1 MIYVHRATTNPPG
14 PNGSAKRFG
23 SSRFVATLVTAV
35 LGLAASPHTHAFAQD
50 SGEYDRLA
58 KNVHQSRSPVVASH
72 GIVCCAQPL
81 AAEVGLDVLKA
92 GGTAADAAIATNA
105 MLGLVE
111 PGSCG
116 MGGDLFCIYWDA
128 KTKKLYGL
136 NASGRSPSAMTIGA
150 LRQKGIR
157 GLSGVYSWTVP
168 GCVDGWDQLRQR
180 FGTMTFGQLLAPAI
194 KYAEEGFPLSEII
207 GRGWVRP
214 GRDPSMTATY
224 CPNGRTPAVGEM
236 FHNPELAASYSLI
249 AKNGR
254 NAFYRGSI
262 AEAIVAESRAR
273 NGFFEL
279 KDFAD
284 HTSEWVEPVSTNYR
298 GYDVWELPPNG
309 QGIAVLEMLNLLE
322 GYDLRSMGRQSADY
336 LHLFIEAKKLAYADR
351 SRYYADQAF
360 HKLPVAELVSKAYA
374 DRQRKRIDPHHAAT
388 SVDPGDPLLAAS
400 RDTTFLC
407 VVDKDRNCCSLIQ
420 SNSAHFGSRI
430 VPGHVGFV
438 MQNRGSGFSLD
449 PKSWNSLEPHKR
461 PFHTIIPAFVTKDG
475 KPWLCF
481 GVMGGDLQPQGQVQ
495 VLVNLID
502 FGLDVQG
509 AGDAART
516 SHSGSQS
523 PGGGKMDASGGRVTV
538 ESGVPAA
545 VVEELGTR
553 GHHVVRGASGAGYQG
568 ILIDQQ
574 HGTLHG
580 GTEARKDGAAVG
592 Y

>member
-1 MIYVHRATTNPPG
+1 MIRRHFEMSGR
-14 PNGSAKRFG
+14 
-23 SSRFVATLVTAV
+23 
-35 LGLAASPHTHAFAQD
+35 AASDRSCRRGRFRAVVWVIVASLVAANASLRAQS
-50 SGEYDRLA
+50 SGEYDRPG
-58 KNVHQSRSPVVASH
+58 KHPHQSRSAVIAKH

-92 GGTAADAAIATNA
+92 GGNAADAAIATNA

-128 KTKKLYGL
+128 KTQKMYGL
-136 NASGRSPSAMTIGA
+136 NASGRSPYAMTRAA
-150 LRQKGIR
+150 LRQQGVR

-180 FGTMTFGQLLAPAI
+180 FGTMSLAQLVAPAI
-194 KYAEEGFPLSEII
+194 KYGEEGFPVSEII
-207 GRGWVRP
+207 GRGWPRP
-214 GRDPSMTATY
+214 GRDASMTATY
-224 CPNGRTPAVGEM
+224 CPNGRVPEIGEM
-236 FHNPELAASYSLI
+236 FRNPELAASYRLVA
-249 AKNGR
+249 AKGR
-254 NAFYRGSI
+254 DGFYRGPI
-262 AEAIVAESRAR
+262 AEQIVAASRER
-273 NGFFEL
+273 HGFFAL

-284 HTSEWVEPVSTNYR
+284 HTSEWVEPVSTKYR

-309 QGIAVLEMLNLLE
+309 QGIAVLEILNLLE
-322 GYDLRSMGRQSADY
+322 GYDLRSMGRHSADY

-351 SRYYADQAF
+351 AKYFADPAF
-360 HKLPVAELVSKAYA
+360 HQLPVTGLISKSYAE
-374 DRQRKRIDPHHAAT
+374 RRRKLIDPKRAAT
-388 SVDPGDPLLAAS
+388 SVPPGDPLLAS
-400 RDTTFLC
+400 SHDTTLLV

-449 PKSWNSLEPHKR
+449 GQSWNALEPHKR
-461 PFHTIIPAFVTKDG
+461 PFHTIIPAFVTKDA

-495 VLVNLID
+495 VLVNMID
-502 FGLDVQG
+502 FGLDVQA

-523 PGGGKMDASGGRVTV
+523 PSGNGMDPSGGMVTV
-538 ESGVPAA
+538 ESGVPQT
-545 VVEELGTR
+545 VFEELVKR
-553 GHHVVRGASGAGYQG
+553 GHRVKRGGSGGGYEG
-568 ILIDQQ
+568 IRIDQE
-574 HGTLHG
+574 HGTIHG

>member
-1 MIYVHRATTNPPG
+1 MPLTFEQSATPARPSRSRLRRARVLLLTAT
-14 PNGSAKRFG
+14 
-23 SSRFVATLVTAV
+23 VAAGTANCF
-35 LGLAASPHTHAFAQD
+35 LLAQG

-58 KNVHQSRSPVVASH
+58 KDPHQSRSAVVASH

-92 GGTAADAAIATNA
+92 GGNAIDAAIATNA

-116 MGGDLFCIYWDA
+116 MGGDLFCIYWDS

-136 NASGRSPSAMTIGA
+136 NASGRSPYAMSRDA
-150 LRQKGIR
+150 LRQRGVR
-157 GLSGVYSWTVP
+157 GLTGVYSWTVP

-180 FGTMTFGQLLAPAI
+180 FGTMTFAQVLAPAI
-194 KYAEEGFPLSEII
+194 KYAEEGFPVSDII
-207 GRGWVRP
+207 GHGWARP

-224 CPNGRTPAVGEM
+224 CPSGRAPEIGEM
-236 FHNPELAASYSLI
+236 FRNPELAASYRLV
-249 AKNGR
+249 AKSGR
-254 NAFYRGSI
+254 DGFYRGPT
-262 AEAIVAESRAR
+262 AAQIVDASRAR
-273 NGFFEL
+273 EGFFEL

-284 HTSEWVEPVSTNYR
+284 HQSEWVEPVSTNYR

-309 QGIAVLEMLNLLE
+309 QGITVLEMLNLLE
-322 GYDLRSMGRQSADY
+322 GYDLHLMGRQSADY

-351 SRYYADQAF
+351 AKFYADPAF
-360 HKLPVAELVSKAYA
+360 HKLPVAELISKPYA
-374 DRQRKRIDPHHAAT
+374 ERQRKRIDRQHAAT
-388 SVDPGDPLLAAS
+388 SVPAGDPVLAAS
-400 RDTTFLC
+400 RDTTLLC

-449 PKSWNSLEPHKR
+449 GESWNALEPHKR

-495 VLVNLID
+495 VLINLID
-502 FGLDVQG
+502 FGLDVQA
-509 AGDAART
+509 AGDAGRT
-516 SHSGSQS
+516 SHAGSQS
-523 PGGGKMDASGGRVTV
+523 PSGRGMDPAGGTVTV
-538 ESGVPAA
+538 ESGVPQAA
-545 VVEELGTR
+545 VDELVKR
-553 GHHVVRGASGAGYQG
+553 GHHVVRGGSGGGYEG
-568 ILIDQQ
+568 ILIDQA

>member
-1 MIYVHRATTNPPG
+1 MRKLFRAFE
-14 PNGSAKRFG
+14 SQIA
-23 SSRFVATLVTAV
+23 FVIGVV
-35 LGLAASPHTHAFAQD
+35 LLASVPSGRLRAQGT
-50 SGEYDRLA
+50 GEYDRPT
-58 KNVHQSRSPVVASH
+58 KNPHQSRSATVARH

-92 GGTAADAAIATNA
+92 GGNAADAAIATNA

-116 MGGDLFCIYWDA
+116 LGGDLFCIYWDA

-136 NASGRSPSAMTIGA
+136 NASGRSPYAMTRES
-150 LRQKGIR
+150 LRQRGVR

-180 FGTMTFGQLLAPAI
+180 FGTMSLAQLLAPAI
-194 KYAEEGFPLSEII
+194 KYAEEGFPVSEII
-207 GRGWVRP
+207 DRGWPHP

-224 CPNGRTPAVGEM
+224 CPKGQAPEIGEM
-236 FHNPELAASYSLI
+236 FQNPELAASYRLI
-249 AKNGR
+249 AQQGR
-254 NAFYRGSI
+254 DAFYRGPI
-262 AEAIVAESRAR
+262 AEQIVAASRGR
-273 NGFFEL
+273 NGFFDL

-322 GYDLRSMGRQSADY
+322 GYDLRSMGRHSPDY

-351 SRYYADQAF
+351 AKYFADPAF
-360 HKLPVAELVSKAYA
+360 HKLPVAELISKTYA
-374 DRQRKRIDPHHAAT
+374 EKRRKQIDPQHAAT
-388 SVDPGDPLLAAS
+388 SVAAGDPLLAAGH
-400 RDTTFLC
+400 DTTLLC

-449 PKSWNSLEPHKR
+449 GQSWNALEPHKR
-461 PFHTIIPAFVTKDG
+461 PFHTIIPAFVTKDS

-502 FGLDVQG
+502 FGLDVQA
-509 AGDAART
+509 AGDAGRT

-523 PGGGKMDASGGRVTV
+523 PSGGKMDPAGGKVTV
-538 ESGVPAA
+538 ESGIPQATVD
-545 VVEELGTR
+545 ELTNR
-553 GHHVVRGASGAGYQG
+553 GHHVVRGGSGAGYEG
-568 ILIDQQ
+568 ILIDQP

>member
-1 MIYVHRATTNPPG
+1 MRKFFRAFVSHVALVVAVVLFE
-14 PNGSAKRFG
+14 SA
-23 SSRFVATLVTAV
+23 SSGRLR
-35 LGLAASPHTHAFAQD
+35 AQGT
-50 SGEYDRLA
+50 GEYDRPT
-58 KNVHQSRSPVVASH
+58 KNPHQSRSATVARH

-81 AAEVGLDVLKA
+81 AAEVGLDVLKE

-116 MGGDLFCIYWDA
+116 LGGDLFCIYWDA

-136 NASGRSPSAMTIGA
+136 NASGRSPYAMTRGA
-150 LRQKGIR
+150 LRQRGVR

-180 FGTMTFGQLLAPAI
+180 FGTMTLAQLLAPAI
-194 KYAEEGFPLSEII
+194 KYAEEGFPVSEII
-207 GRGWVRP
+207 DRGWPRP

-224 CPNGRTPAVGEM
+224 CPKGQPPKIGEV
-236 FHNPELAASYSLI
+236 FQNPELAASYRLI
-249 AKNGR
+249 AQRGR
-254 NAFYRGSI
+254 DAFYRGPI
-262 AEAIVAESRAR
+262 AEQIVAASRER
-273 NGFFEL
+273 NGFFDL

-322 GYDLRSMGRQSADY
+322 GYDLRSMGRHNPDY

-351 SRYYADQAF
+351 AKYFADPGF
-360 HKLPVAELVSKAYA
+360 HKLPVAELISKAYA
-374 DRQRKRIDPHHAAT
+374 EKRRKLIDPQHAAT
-388 SVDPGDPLLAAS
+388 SVAPGDPLLAAGH
-400 RDTTFLC
+400 DTTLLC

-449 PKSWNSLEPHKR
+449 GESWNALEPHKR

-502 FGLDVQG
+502 FGLDVQA
-509 AGDAART
+509 AGDAGRT

-523 PGGGKMDASGGRVTV
+523 PSGGKMDLAGGKVTV
-538 ESGVPAA
+538 ESGIPQATFD
-545 VVEELGTR
+545 ELVKR
-553 GHHVVRGASGAGYQG
+553 GHHVVRGGSGAGYEG
-568 ILIDQQ
+568 ILIDHQ

-580 GTEARKDGAAVG
+580 GTEARKDGAAVA

>member
-1 MIYVHRATTNPPG
+1 MAHVKFKTNVL
-14 PNGSAKRFG
+14 A
-23 SSRFVATLVTAV
+23 ALAYAV
-35 LGLAASPHTHAFAQD
+35 LVAPNIVSSPLRAQG
-50 SGEYDRLA
+50 SGEYDRPG
-58 KNVHQSRSPVVASH
+58 KNPHQSRSAVIARH

-92 GGTAADAAIATNA
+92 GGNAADAAIATNA

-116 MGGDLFCIYWDA
+116 MGGDLFCMYWDA

-136 NASGRSPSAMTIGA
+136 NASGRSPYAMSREA
-150 LRQKGIR
+150 LRQR
-157 GLSGVYSWTVP
+157 GVRGFSGVYSWTVP

-180 FGTMTFGQLLAPAI
+180 FGTMSFGQLLTPAI
-194 KYAEEGFPLSEII
+194 TYAEEGFPVSEII
-207 GRGWVRP
+207 GRGWPRP
-214 GRDPSMTATY
+214 GRDASMTATY
-224 CPNGRTPAVGEM
+224 CPKGRPPEIGEM
-236 FHNPELAASYSLI
+236 FHNPELAARYRLI
-249 AKNGR
+249 AQDGR
-254 NAFYRGSI
+254 DAFYRGPI
-262 AEAIVAESRAR
+262 AGEIVAASRAR

-284 HTSEWVEPVSTNYR
+284 HKSEWVEPVSTNYR

-322 GYDLRSMGRQSADY
+322 GFDLKSMGRNSADY
-336 LHLFIEAKKLAYADR
+336 LHLFVEAKKLAYADR
-351 SRYYADQAF
+351 AKYYADPAF
-360 HKLPVAELVSKAYA
+360 HKLPVTELISKAYA
-374 DRQRKRIDPHHAAT
+374 ERQRKRIDAQHAAT
-388 SVDPGDPLLAAS
+388 SVPPGDPLLVAS
-400 RDTTFLC
+400 HDTTLLC

-430 VPGHVGFV
+430 VPGNVGFV

-449 PKSWNSLEPHKR
+449 GQSWNALEPHKR

-495 VLVNLID
+495 VLINMID
-502 FGLDVQG
+502 FELDVQA
-509 AGDAART
+509 AGDAGRT
-516 SHSGSQS
+516 SHAGSQS
-523 PGGGKMDASGGRVTV
+523 PGGGAMEASGGTITL
-538 ESGVPAA
+538 ESGVPQATLD
-545 VVEELGTR
+545 ELVKR
-553 GHHVVRGASGAGYQG
+553 GHRVRRGASGGGYEG
-568 ILIDQQ
+568 ILVDQA
-574 HGTLHG
+574 HGTIHG

>member
-1 MIYVHRATTNPPG
+1 MFSSLATSRAVVGRGKSFRAIFRNLAILGFALVLPITTSG
-14 PNGSAKRFG
+14 R
-23 SSRFVATLVTAV
+23 L
-35 LGLAASPHTHAFAQD
+35 LAQD

-58 KNVHQSRSPVVASH
+58 KNLHQSRSPVIARQ

-116 MGGDLFCIYWDA
+116 MGGDLFCIYWDS

-136 NASGRSPSAMTIGA
+136 NASGRSPYAMSREA
-150 LRQKGIR
+150 LHQRGIR
-157 GLSGVYSWTVP
+157 GLAGVYSWTVP
-168 GCVDGWDQLRQR
+168 GCVDGWDQLRRR
-180 FGTMTFGQLLAPAI
+180 FGTMNFAQLLAPAI
-194 KYAEEGFPLSEII
+194 KYAEEGFPISDII
-207 GRGWVRP
+207 GRGWPRP
-214 GRDPSMTATY
+214 GRDASMTATY
-224 CPNGRTPAVGEM
+224 CPGGRAPEIGEL
-236 FHNPELAASYSLI
+236 FHNPELAASYRLI

-254 NAFYRGSI
+254 DAYYRGPI
-262 AEAIVAESRAR
+262 AEEIVAASRAR

-309 QGIAVLEMLNLLE
+309 QGLAVLEILNLLE

-336 LHLFIEAKKLAYADR
+336 LHLFVEAKKLAYADR
-351 SRYYADQAF
+351 AKYFADPAF
-360 HKLPVAELVSKAYA
+360 HKLPVAELISKPYA
-374 DRQRKRIDPHHAAT
+374 DRQRKRIDPQHAAT
-388 SVDPGDPLLAAS
+388 TVPPGDPLIATAH
-400 RDTTFLC
+400 DTTLLC
-407 VVDKDRNCCSLIQ
+407 VVDQDRNCCSLIQ

-449 PKSWNSLEPHKR
+449 GQSWNSLEPHKR

-523 PGGGKMDASGGRVTV
+523 PSGAQMTASGGTVTL
-538 ESGVPAA
+538 ESGVPQATLD
-545 VVEELGTR
+545 ELAKR
-553 GHHVVRGASGAGYQG
+553 GHKVKRGGSGAGYEG
-568 ILIDQQ
+568 ILIDQE
-574 HGTLHG
+574 HGTIRG